1 MLRRSLLFIP
11 GNNPAMLQNAE
22 VFGRRTRGRVEG
34 RYPPHPSHRYPSER
48 DVSAGQEGLQPGA
61 PV

>member
-22 VFGRRTRGRVEG
+22 VFGSDTVIIDLEDAVIIDAKDTARE
-34 RYPPHPSHRYPSER
+34 
-48 DVSAGQEGLQPGA
+48 
-61 PV
+61 